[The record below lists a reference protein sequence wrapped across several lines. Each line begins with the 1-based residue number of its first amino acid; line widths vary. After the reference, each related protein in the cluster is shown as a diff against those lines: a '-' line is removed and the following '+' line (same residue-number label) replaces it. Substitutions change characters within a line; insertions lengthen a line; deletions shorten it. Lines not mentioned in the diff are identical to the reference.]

1 MISLIE
7 ATNDNFSF
15 GRAAA
20 VKDVAYGG
28 GRRNAMTSLIET
40 TNDNFS
46 FGRAAAVKNVAYGG
60 GGRQTVM
67 RQN

>member
-7 ATNDNFSF
+7 A
-15 GRAAA
+15 
-20 VKDVAYGG
+20 
-28 GRRNAMTSLIET
+28 